1 MFGAAVAA
9 LSVMASTAPSPPQD
23 GRVAQIAPVL
33 QVSKTVEPDP
43 LVIGGSAEYTV
54 TVTNTGDEAAEDV
67 AVTDTLG
74 NGITA
79 VDLPG
84 ACQGTGSTV
93 VCGGEGVTV
102 DAGSSVSYTIPVEV
116 APSLSDGDNIT
127 NRAEA
132 SSSTPGVAPAS
143 TQLIT
148 IAQTRTDVEIT
159 KSATPTVQPGG
170 EIAYTVVVTNH
181 GPSDAVDVTVHDP
194 TDGNLVTI
202 TGLPDEC
209 PPSGLTIT
217 CDLGTLKPGEEVEL
231 VFVVEAGSDLPEGT
245 SIDNCAT
252 VYTGSRETETGNNDS
267 CAETAIEGDPEPSPS
282 PEPGPNPTPS
292 PSPAPEPTPF
302 PEPEPTP
309 TPTPT
314 PTPEPSPTPEPTPIP
329 TPEPTPSPEPGP
341 NPEPTPEP
349 SPTVSPTPTPTPTPT
364 EGPTASPDP
373 TAGPSDTPSTD
384 PTGGYD
390 GDPVPPGKGGALAMT
405 GTSLVGL
412 VLAALVLVGSG
423 LGAFVLARRTP

>member
-1 MFGAAVAA
+1 MFAAAVAA

-67 AVTDTLG
+67 VVADTLG

-79 VDLPG
+79 GDLPG
-84 ACQGTGSTV
+84 ACEGSGSTV

-102 DAGSSVSYTIPVEV
+102 DAGASVSYTIPVEV
-116 APSLSDGDNIT
+116 DPSLSDGDDIT

-148 IAQTRTDVEIT
+148 IARTRTDVEIT

-170 EIAYTVVVTNH
+170 EITYTVVVTDH

-217 CDLGTLKPGEEVEL
+217 CELRTLAPGQEVEL

-245 SIDNCAT
+245 AITNCAT

-267 CAETAIEGDPEPSPS
+267 CAETVIDDDPEPTPSPS
-282 PEPGPNPTPS
+282 PEPSPEPSSQPTPS
-292 PSPAPEPTPF
+292 PTPTPD
-302 PEPEPTP
+302 PGPTPEPTP
-309 TPTPT
+309 TPD
-314 PTPEPSPTPEPTPIP
+314 
-329 TPEPTPSPEPGP
+329 PGP
-341 NPEPTPEP
+341 NPEPAPGP
-349 SPTVSPTPTPTPTPT
+349 SPTASPTPTEDPT
-364 EGPTASPDP
+364 EDPTASPEP
-373 TAGPSDTPSTD
+373 TPTTSPSDDPSTD
-384 PTGGYD
+384 PTGGYG

-405 GTSLVGL
+405 GAPLVGL

-423 LGAFVLARRTP
+423 LATFVLTRRSP